1 MKSLVVG
8 GFPEGPSDSFCSVKV
23 TSVVV
28 KSLVKRG
35 LPVIF
40 KFCVNSGPVFGS
52 FVVIA
57 TVEKSGVSFNGLDHT
72 N

>member
-8 GFPEGPSDSFCSVKV
+8 GFPEGPSDSFRPVKV

-35 LPVIF
+35 LSVVF
-40 KFCVNSGPVFGS
+40 EFFVNSGSAFGS